1 MCGSSQNQN
10 NINNAQ
16 IQFMDTLTAQ
26 YQQEFAQNQEILN
39 TLTSSLQPIINGG
52 PSQEGYSPQELAAL
66 NTQATQQAGQ
76 AYAQAKQATDESIA
90 AKGGGDLFVPSG
102 ATQQVDADLDISAEN
117 NLSNQKLN
125 ILQSDYATGLSEY
138 ESAIGALSGVPGAID
153 NASTG
158 AAGAVTNSSNA
169 AANEANAIT
178 EANNSWMGLLG
189 GVAGAALG
197 TGGVSS
203 FFPKGNGGG
212 G

>member
-10 NINNAQ
+10 DINNAQ

-52 PSQEGYSPQELAAL
+52 PSQQGYSPQELAAL
-66 NTQATQQAGQ
+66 NTEATQQAGQ
-76 AYAQAKQATDESIA
+76 AYAQEEQAVNESMA

-102 ATQQVDADLDISAEN
+102 ATEQIDASLANSAET

-125 ILQSDYATGLSEY
+125 ILQSDYQTGLSEY

-153 NASTG
+153 TATTG

-169 AANEANAIT
+169 AASEANAIT
-178 EANNSWMGLLG
+178 EANNSWMGLIG

-197 TGGVSS
+197 TGGISS
-203 FFPKGNGGG
+203 FFPKNSGGG
-212 G
+212 